1 MKRGKKLLLLLAA
14 LAVVTGGAAAALKLN
29 SQDEDADTSY
39 SVFTLDTSGVTELK
53 WTYKGETAALNYS
66 GGKWS
71 CQDDASFPV
80 NQDLA

>member
-39 SVFTLDTSGVTELK
+39 SVFTLDTSGVTKLK
-53 WTYKGETAALNYS
+53 
-66 GGKWS
+66 
-71 CQDDASFPV
+71 
-80 NQDLA
+80 